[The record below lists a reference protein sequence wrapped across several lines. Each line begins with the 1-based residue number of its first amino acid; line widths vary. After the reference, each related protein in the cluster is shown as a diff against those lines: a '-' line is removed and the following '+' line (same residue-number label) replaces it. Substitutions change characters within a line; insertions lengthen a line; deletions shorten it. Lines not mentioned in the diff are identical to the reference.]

1 MGCDIHGFFQKRN
14 AETGEC
20 EFVESTYD
28 FGRHYQLF
36 AVLAGVRNG
45 SGFAGIKTG
54 DEVVPISEPRGY
66 PEDLKI
72 EDDEIVVPDIKF
84 TSPWRQ
90 KSVQEHPDWYKDPE
104 DNPLRIWMG
113 DHSHSWLT
121 STEMLAW
128 YENAPT
134 VEHCGVISKAAYD
147 AWDGKTA
154 PESYCGMISGPGVV
168 VSDSRGL
175 GGVRPIATHV
185 RVYWQQGLKE
195 ALAYFFEEIA
205 RLHAEHGEVR
215 FVFGFD
221 S

>member
-1 MGCDIHGFFQKRN
+1 MGCDIHGIFQKRSTTN
-14 AETGEC
+14 PGTW
-20 EFVESTYD
+20 EFVEHGYE

-36 AVLAGVRNG
+36 AVLADVRNG
-45 SGFAGIKTG
+45 HGFAGIKTG
-54 DEVVPISEPRGY
+54 DCVTPISEPRGF
-66 PEDLKI
+66 PDDWTFED
-72 EDDEIVVPDIKF
+72 EVTVPDIKF
-84 TSPWRQ
+84 TSPRRQ
-90 KSVQEHPDWYKDPE
+90 KSVQEHPDWYKEPD
-104 DNPLRIWMG
+104 DSPLRVWLG

-134 VEHCGVISKAAYD
+134 VEHCGVISKEEYD

-154 PESYCGMISGPGVV
+154 PDSYCDMISGPGVV
-168 VSDSRGL
+168 VSDYREPGGFRGS
-175 GGVRPIATHV
+175 PTHV

-195 ALAYFFEEIA
+195 ELGYFFEEIA

-215 FVFGFD
+215 MVFGFD